1 MRLILSALLAAT
13 TLSASAQA
21 ETVVIQAGRVITD
34 AAQPASGPSTI
45 TVTDGKIVAMTSGYT
60 DAPAGAR
67 LINLRDKTVL
77 PGLIDLHVHLQSNP
91 GGDYRDEA
99 VLSED

>member
-13 TLSASAQA
+13 TLAAPALA
-21 ETVVIQAGRVITD
+21 ETLVIQAGRVITD
-34 AAQPASGPSTI
+34 AAQPASGSSTI
-45 TVTDGKIVAMTSGYT
+45 TVTDGKIVSITSGYV
-60 DAPAGAR
+60 DAPTGAR

-91 GGDYRDEA
+91 GGDYR
-99 VLSED
+99 VSTGQI